1 MGNGSQYHGIG
12 AMHGIAK
19 SSVCRQ
25 LHEVVAAI
33 CDDLFLRE
41 VCWPEPADR
50 LRIAADFLRKGGF
63 PSVGG
68 CVDGTM
74 VNIDSPSQ
82 HEEQYVNRHGN
93 HALNVMA
100 ICGPNLQIYAASSR
114 WPGSLHDSRVF
125 RNTSVYRKFELENWR
140 PFPCAVI
147 LGMYV
152 FMYYIYRVL
161 IREGVELNNISRTE

>member
-114 WPGSLHDSRVF
+114 WPAGSLGTHRCTGS
-125 RNTSVYRKFELENWR
+125 LNWR
-140 PFPCAVI
+140 IGDHFLVQSSLVCMF
-147 LGMYV
+147 LCTTYTGC
-152 FMYYIYRVL
+152 
-161 IREGVELNNISRTE
+161 